1 MADVLVVYP
10 SGKDFDLKY
19 YTEKHMP
26 FVKEKWTPHGLKGY
40 TILQFQE
47 GAPYQVQATLHWGS
61 VEEFDKG
68 AASEVAAEIFGDIK
82 NFYTGDPI
90 ILKGKIVSSS

>member
-26 FVKEKWTPHGLKGY
+26 FVKE
-40 TILQFQE
+40 
-47 GAPYQVQATLHWGS
+47 
-61 VEEFDKG
+61 
-68 AASEVAAEIFGDIK
+68 
-82 NFYTGDPI
+82 
-90 ILKGKIVSSS
+90 

>member
-26 FVKEKWTPHGLKGY
+26 LVTEKWTQHGLKNY

-47 GAPYQVQATLHWGS
+47 GAPYQIQATLRWGS
-61 VEEFDKG
+61 VDEFDKA

-82 NFYTGDPI
+82 NFYPGDPI
-90 ILKGKIVSSS
+90 ILKGKIVATG